1 MSKKTSAC
9 VIFKDYNKSEYRVIY
24 GNDEGKIKEFSNFRD
39 LLSFMQEYFGE
50 Q

>member
-9 VIFKDYNKSEYRVIY
+9 VIFKDYDKSEYNVLY
-24 GNDEGKIKEFSNFRD
+24 GIDKERKKEISNFRD

>member
-1 MSKKTSAC
+1 MDEKTSVC
-9 VIFKDYNKSEYRVIY
+9 VIFKDYDKSEYKVIY
-24 GNDEGKIKEFSNFRD
+24 GNGEGKIKEFSNFRD